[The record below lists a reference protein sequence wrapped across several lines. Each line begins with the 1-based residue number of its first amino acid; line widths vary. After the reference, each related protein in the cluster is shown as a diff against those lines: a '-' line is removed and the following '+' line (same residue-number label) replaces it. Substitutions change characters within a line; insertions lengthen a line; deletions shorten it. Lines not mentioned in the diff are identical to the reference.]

1 MGSSSDPPGF
11 RDGDWVE
18 DVPDEDLNDAE
29 YDIFYFGEEAVLI
42 PRESVPREPDPRES
56 VPRESDPREAVP
68 MATDQDSPQKKAR
81 KGEEESNEPVA
92 GTSRSGSD
100 AVSNE
105 VVFEAEEG
113 DDPKVDYTVIS
124 TDELVNVMNEIIAD
138 VNSIA
143 HLPATVVRML
153 LTHFHW
159 DKEHLL
165 ERYYS
170 CCDES
175 DRHKLFQEAR
185 IASPWSRAEEREE
198 EREKKSTPT
207 KKMRG
212 GAESSTELCLICFD
226 SLSPLELTGLSC
238 GHSFCRECWVSYL
251 TVKIMDEGEA
261 DHISC
266 PTDCPLLV
274 DDEMV
279 FHLVSD
285 SRVHSKYRKL
295 ITNNFVAN
303 NRRLQWCPNPDC
315 DKLVRTREAQ
325 MKGPGSLYC
334 VPVTCSCRR
343 QFCFLCCNEWH
354 EPVLCHYLWK
364 WRMKCEDKDNTE
376 TLNYICSYTKDCPKC
391 HVIIEKNG
399 GCNHMTCRKCHHEF
413 CWTCAQPLTHS
424 LQAMGRHN
432 CNKFVD
438 EDREKD
444 IEQSRAKLKR
454 FLHYCNRYMNH
465 EQSLRF
471 ENRLNESVMEK
482 MKQLQNDYRMS
493 WIEVQF
499 LKKAVDGLL
508 SSRQTLMYTYVFA
521 YYLKSN
527 NQQVI
532 FEENQ
537 QDLESATE
545 ILSGLLERD
554 LSLEDSLTDLKKSV
568 VNKYKYCE
576 VRRNALVRHVKEGF
590 DKDWW
595 EYNPA

>member
-1 MGSSSDPPGF
+1 MESSSDQPGF

-18 DVPDEDLNDAE
+18 DVPDEDLNDVE
-29 YDIFYFGEEAVLI
+29 YDIFYFGEEAVL
-42 PRESVPREPDPRES
+42 VPREPGGP
-56 VPRESDPREAVP
+56 VP
-68 MATDQDSPQKKAR
+68 MAMDQNSPQKKA
-81 KGEEESNEPVA
+81 KKEDDVGMNGQSSDPVP
-92 GTSRSGSD
+92 GTSKQGSD
-100 AVSNE
+100 LVSNE
-105 VVFEAEEG
+105 LVFEAEEG
-113 DDPKVDYTVIS
+113 DDPKVDFTVIS

-143 HLPATVVRML
+143 QLPTTMVRML
-153 LTHFHW
+153 LTHFRW

-175 DRHKLFQEAR
+175 DRQKLFQEAR
-185 IASPWSRAEEREE
+185 IANPSSGSSQ
-198 EREKKSTPT
+198 EKRKSTPT
-207 KKMRG
+207 KKMRT
-212 GAESSTELCLICFD
+212 AESDSSIELCLICFD
-226 SLSPLELTGLSC
+226 SLDPKELKGLSC
-238 GHSFCRECWVSYL
+238 GHSFCRECWISYL

-279 FHLVSD
+279 FDLVKD
-285 SRVHSKYRKL
+285 SKVQSKYRKL
-295 ITNNFVAN
+295 ITNNFVSN
-303 NRRLQWCPNPDC
+303 NRRLQWCPNPEC

-325 MKGPGSLYC
+325 IKGPGNFYS

-354 EPVLCHYLWK
+354 EPVLCHYLSKWK
-364 WRMKCEDKDNTE
+364 MKCEDKDNTE

-413 CWTCAQPLTHS
+413 CWTCSQPLTHS

-444 IEQSRAKLKR
+444 IEKSRAQLKR

-465 EQSLRF
+465 EQSLKF
-471 ENRLNESVMEK
+471 ENRLNESVKEK
-482 MKQLQNDYRMS
+482 MKELQNDHRMS

-537 QDLESATE
+537 QDLETATE

-554 LSLEDSLTDLKKSV
+554 LSDEESVIDLKKSV

-576 VRRNALVRHVKEGF
+576 VRRKVLVRHVKEGF

-595 EYNPA
+595 EYNPT